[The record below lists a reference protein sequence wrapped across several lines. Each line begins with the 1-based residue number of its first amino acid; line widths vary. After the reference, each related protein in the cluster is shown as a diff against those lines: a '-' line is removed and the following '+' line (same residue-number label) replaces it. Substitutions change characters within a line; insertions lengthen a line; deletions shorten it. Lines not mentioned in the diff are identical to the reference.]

1 MEYPPLE
8 SLQPESLNVAEL
20 KSHLSEYLEAIEG
33 GKEFIVC
40 RRNVPIARIVPIEKP
55 VKNRSQLGGCEG
67 QGQTFGDLTEPFIP
81 LEDYEMLKP

>member
-1 MEYPPLE
+1 MEYPHPD
-8 SLQPESLNVAEL
+8 SIQPESLNVTEL

-40 RRNVPIARIVPIEKP
+40 RRNVPIARIIPIEKP
-55 VKNRSQLGGCEG
+55 VKNRSQIGWCVGK
-67 QGQTFGDLTEPFIP
+67 GQTFGDLTEPFIP